1 MSFRTFGTRA
11 LIALLTF
18 SLAGSELQLAAQ
30 TAATSKDPAQT
41 NPQNRVV
48 IPPATTG
55 PWEKKPTTQ
64 QPNDTNL
71 PDAPSATPK
80 EPSTTYL
87 DANQQPEA
95 ESADAQATPQNS
107 QAPVGTAAAEKGV
120 TVGGA
125 ASKPAGNAIAP
136 AKQRQTRTLALKIGA
151 IVAGGVALGTVYG
164 LSRKTTSVPPGSG
177 R

>member
-1 MSFRTFGTRA
+1 FLEAQMRFRTFGTRA

-18 SLAGSELQLAAQ
+18 SLASSELELAAQ

-48 IPPATTG
+48 IPPPTSG
-55 PWEKKPTTQ
+55 PWEKKPGSQ
-64 QPNDTNL
+64 SPNDSNL

-95 ESADAQATPQNS
+95 DSADATQAARQNS

-125 ASKPAGNAIAP
+125 P
-136 AKQRQTRTLALKIGA
+136 
-151 IVAGGVALGTVYG
+151 
-164 LSRKTTSVPPGSG
+164 
-177 R
+177 